1 MKDFILCIYR
11 GILFIPLGICIE
23 HDWENTQ
30 KKWMTAIHC
39 GSWEFKVLDGKEYF
53 EHSFLRF
60 LKTSHLLP
68 LYFEEKKKLINTY
81 VFSAVFVAGRG
92 DIFGYT
98 DVFVLSDALPAQPR
112 LTP

>member
-30 KKWMTAIHC
+30 KKWMTALHC

-68 LYFEEKKKLINTY
+68 LYFGKKMINTH
-81 VFSAVFVAGRG
+81 VFSTVFVAGRG

>member
-1 MKDFILCIYR
+1 MKDFVLCIYR

-30 KKWMTAIHC
+30 KKWMTALHC

-68 LYFEEKKKLINTY
+68 FYFEKKMINTH
-81 VFSAVFVAGRG
+81 VFSTVFVAGRG